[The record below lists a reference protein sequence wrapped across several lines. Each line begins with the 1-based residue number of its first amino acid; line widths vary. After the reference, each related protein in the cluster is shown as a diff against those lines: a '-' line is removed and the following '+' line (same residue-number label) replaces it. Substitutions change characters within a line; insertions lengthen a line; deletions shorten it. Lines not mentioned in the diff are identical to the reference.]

1 MIFCVVPVESYWD
14 ALRGSCLVPKLSE
27 IDPRAIG
34 HALEYIFVLERIVI
48 GMARFRIAG
57 SHLCNI
63 IGMEVCGMP
72 LSSLITPSGRETLG
86 SVLETVFQCP
96 AACDLEMVAEV
107 GRQKPAGEALM
118 ALMPLRSDLGD
129 VSRLLGCFVAKGA
142 LDTQPRR
149 FEIVTTKLRC
159 LSADKIEPCVQQ
171 HCENAVH
178 PVDFEKTHSFQSR
191 KHSDK
196 SPRSAAN
203 QNCQLSSE
211 KKKATLVQRHPLQF
225 QIVELVSLYCTRLA

>member
-48 GMARFRIAG
+48 GMARFRIAC

-107 GRQKPAGEALM
+107 GRQKPAVEALMALM

-149 FEIVTTKLRC
+149 FEIATTKLRF
-159 LSADKIEPCVQQ
+159 LSADKIEQCVPQ
-171 HCENAVH
+171 HCEIAVQ
-178 PVDFEKTHSFQSR
+178 PSGFR
-191 KHSDK
+191 
-196 SPRSAAN
+196 
-203 QNCQLSSE
+203 
-211 KKKATLVQRHPLQF
+211 
-225 QIVELVSLYCTRLA
+225 

>member
-1 MIFCVVPVESYWD
+1 MIFCVVPVESYWE

-48 GMARFRIAG
+48 GMACFRIAG

-63 IGMEVCGMP
+63 IGMEVCEMP

-96 AACDLEMVAEV
+96 AACGLEMVAEV
-107 GRQKPAGEALM
+107 GRQKPAVEALM

-149 FEIVTTKLRC
+149 FEIVTTKRRF
-159 LSADKIEPCVQQ
+159 LSADKIEQCVPQ
-171 HCENAVH
+171 HCEIAVE
-178 PVDFEKTHSFQSR
+178 PSGFR
-191 KHSDK
+191 
-196 SPRSAAN
+196 
-203 QNCQLSSE
+203 
-211 KKKATLVQRHPLQF
+211 
-225 QIVELVSLYCTRLA
+225 

>member
-1 MIFCVVPVESYWD
+1 MKQTNEQNVVKMSNYRTDTGFSALSQVESYWE
-14 ALRGSCLVPKLSE
+14 ALRGSRLVPKRSE
-27 IDPRAIG
+27 IDPRGIE
-34 HALEYIFVLERIVI
+34 HALEYTFVLERIAI

-63 IGMEVCGMP
+63 MGMEVRGMP
-72 LSSLITPSGRETLG
+72 LSSFIMPSGRETLA
-86 SVLETVFQCP
+86 SVLEDVFQRP
-96 AACDLEMVAEV
+96 SACDLDMVAEV
-107 GRQKPAGEALM
+107 GRQKPAMEARM
-118 ALMPLRSDLGD
+118 VLMPLRSDLGD
-129 VSRLLGCFVAKGA
+129 VSRVLGCFVAKGE
-142 LDTQPRR
+142 LGTQPRG

-203 QNCQLSSE
+203 
-211 KKKATLVQRHPLQF
+211 
-225 QIVELVSLYCTRLA
+225 